1 MKIILSPA
9 KKQKPADEV
18 YRMDRPC
25 RIPPLTEPLFAPKSR
40 ILTDY
45 MANLSPDELAYAMHI
60 NDDLAMQTF
69 IQYQHIKAGQ
79 AAAIPALW
87 SFSGLAYQ
95 HLNANQLS
103 QAATDYACHKVRIL
117 DALYGVLRPTD
128 AIHPYRL
135 DMLAKIKP
143 NGQNLYRFWQ
153 DDWARVLMEGDT
165 TLINLASN
173 EFAKAVIPY
182 LPPSVRVIQVEFK
195 TIRKGKLV
203 VPTTLA
209 KMARGAMVRFL
220 CERQATSI
228 DEMREFSEFDLQY
241 REDLSEADRLV
252 FVQ

>member
-18 YRMDRPC
+18 YRMDRAC
-25 RIPPLTEPLFAPKSR
+25 LIPPLTEPLFWEKSR
-40 ILTDY
+40 ILTTY
-45 MANLSPDELAYAMHI
+45 LAALSPAELATAMRI
-60 NDDLAMQTF
+60 NDELAMQTY
-69 IQYQHIKAGQ
+69 IQYQQIDAGQ
-79 AAAIPALW
+79 AVKTPALW
-87 SFSGLAYQ
+87 SYVGLAYQ
-95 HLNANQLS
+95 NLKADQLS
-103 QAATDYACHKVRIL
+103 AAALTYACRQVRIL

-128 AIHPYRL
+128 GIYPYRL

-153 DDWARVLMEGDT
+153 DDWAKVLMEGET
-165 TLINLASN
+165 ILINLASN
-173 EFAKAVIPY
+173 EFSKAVIPY
-182 LPPSVRVIQVEFK
+182 LPASVRVVQVEFK
-195 TIRKGKLV
+195 TFRKGKPV

-228 DEMREFSEFDLQY
+228 DEMREFSEFDL
-241 REDLSEADRLV
+241 RFRADLSETDRLV